1 MIVLRATQAEVL
13 GALQAV
19 CGVVERRHTVPI
31 LANVLV
37 RKSGRQVE
45 LTASDLDI
53 QVRHRLELAGD
64 DADFSTTVNA
74 RKLIDILRAMPAD
87 QVVTLTADAD
97 KLKLQGGRSRFM
109 LHTLPAQ
116 GFPLVAEAPDT
127 GPSLRLA
134 QSVLKGLIEQVGF
147 AMAVQDF
154 RYFLNGML
162 FVADGKRLR
171 LVATDGNRMA
181 LAEAVVDVELPRQQV
196 ILPRKA
202 VHELQRHLRDAP
214 AAEGESQVDIRF
226 AAAQARFALNGVT
239 FITKLIEGQFP
250 DFERYIP
257 KNNHHAVTLG
267 RAPLLASLQRAS
279 ILTSDKFRGIRV
291 HVAPGTLRIASSN
304 AEREEADEDLEI
316 DYGGDSIEIGFN
328 VTYLLDVLSNA
339 DADMVRMELQD
350 AGSSVLF
357 TFPDRAGFKYVVSP
371 MRL

>member
-1 MIVLRATQAEVL
+1 
-13 GALQAV
+13 
-19 CGVVERRHTVPI
+19 
-31 LANVLV
+31 
-37 RKSGRQVE
+37 
-45 LTASDLDI
+45 
-53 QVRHRLELAGD
+53 
-64 DADFSTTVNA
+64 
-74 RKLIDILRAMPAD
+74 
-87 QVVTLTADAD
+87 
-97 KLKLQGGRSRFM
+97 
-109 LHTLPAQ
+109 
-116 GFPLVAEAPDT
+116 
-127 GPSLRLA
+127 
-134 QSVLKGLIEQVGF
+134 
-147 AMAVQDF
+147 MAVQDF
-154 RYFLNGML
+154 RYFLNGLL

-328 VTYLLDVLSNA
+328 VTYLLDVLNNA